1 MDGGG
6 RHSDFPICS
15 EKGVPFQMLKHS
27 PRPAAMALAVPD
39 EEKMSEANRR
49 QVQEASAS
57 VPRPGF
63 QDSIGEKGTGRLTAA
78 RSPPCTSDSV
88 AGRIVVLRNVGF
100 REIIFSV
107 NCFIAVML
115 SLFIAFR
122 LELKNPWWAMITVYL
137 TSQTL
142 SGAMRAKA
150 VSAPDQHTALGEAI
164 KVFQV
169 PTDWQTRVIVARP
182 KTGWLRRLRPDG

>member
-1 MDGGG
+1 M
-6 RHSDFPICS
+6 F
-15 EKGVPFQMLKHS
+15 
-27 PRPAAMALAVPD
+27 
-39 EEKMSEANRR
+39 
-49 QVQEASAS
+49 
-57 VPRPGF
+57 
-63 QDSIGEKGTGRLTAA
+63 
-78 RSPPCTSDSV
+78 
-88 AGRIVVLRNVGF
+88 RNVGF

-150 VSAPDQHTALGEAI
+150 VYRILGNLI
-164 KVFQV
+164 SGIVMRSSY
-169 PTDWQTRVIVARP
+169 PIWLTRP
-182 KTGWLRRLRPDG
+182 N